1 MQSLCLES
9 LFKLLGSEMLASQ
22 LQNHTFLDS
31 KMFLLRRDT
40 SLSNGML
47 PFFKLIKYFALRF
60 LKPYFKSSTNI
71 CF

>member
-9 LFKLLGSEMLASQ
+9 LFKLLGSEMLAYQ
-22 LQNHTFLDS
+22 LRNHSLLGS
-31 KMFLLRRDT
+31 NMFLLKRDT
-40 SLSNGML
+40 YLSNGRL

-60 LKPYFKSSTNI
+60 LKSYFRSSTNI